1 MVLLNKNGSDMHEG
15 TLLHESKK
23 LKKYYK
29 KVKKKTVKKKQN
41 LKTKLIN
48 KQKEKKNPNEGNG

>member
-29 KVKKKTVKKKQN
+29 KVKKNSKK
-41 LKTKLIN
+41 KTKL
-48 KQKEKKNPNEGNG
+48 KN

>member
-1 MVLLNKNGSDMHEG
+1 MVLDNKNGSDMHEG

-29 KVKKKTVKKKQN
+29 KVKKNSKN
-41 LKTKLIN
+41 KTKL
-48 KQKEKKNPNEGNG
+48 KN